1 MNFED
6 WFYSR
11 QGESFALRAE
21 YFYEDAHA
29 QESSMRDR
37 LMKEW
42 LKEAFEAG
50 KNSVK
55 TKE

>member
-1 MNFED
+1 MTNFED

-11 QGESFALRAE
+11 QDKSFALRAE
-21 YFYEDAHA
+21 YFYEDVNM
-29 QESSMRDR
+29 ESSSMKNQ

-50 KNSVK
+50 KKSN
-55 TKE
+55 KE